1 MKDGRIILNKPAR
14 RRLRD
19 KARRTTDARLRS
31 RYLIVALSAEG
42 MDRPRI
48 AQAVNCN
55 VATVSKVRRRWL
67 DEGAAGLIDRREDNG
82 ERKADDRYART
93 LLGVVARPST
103 DFGHRRPTWTLRL
116 LIATMKTRTGV
127 EISPS
132 RMSRLLRSLR
142 VRLKSPKPL
151 APCPWSE
158 KARKRRVKQLR
169 RLIESMPRNEACV
182 WEDETDIDLN
192 PRLGKDWMPPGVRRS
207 VMTPGKNVKHQL
219 AAALDARTDRLVW
232 VGGKKKDSGLFIS
245 LLKKLLG
252 RYEEKRVIH
261 VILDNYGI
269 HASKRTKA
277 WLAEHG
283 RKVRLHFLPPY
294 CPDDNRIEVAVWRQM
309 HAEVT
314 YHHQE
319 ETIEDLMAQVRSW
332 LIRRDR
338 RDKQTGAE
346 SRKAV

>member
-1 MKDGRIILNKPAR
+1 MNEPSIILNKAAR

-19 KARRTTDARLRS
+19 KARRTTDARLRT
-31 RYLIVALSAEG
+31 RYLIVVLSAEG

-48 AQAVNCN
+48 ASALNCD
-55 VATVSKVRRRWL
+55 VATITKVRRRWL
-67 DEGAAGLIDRREDNG
+67 DEGKAGLIDRREDNG

-116 LIATMKTRTGV
+116 LITTMKKRTGV

-132 RMSRLLRSLR
+132 RMSRLLKSLR
-142 VRLKSPKPL
+142 VRPKSPKPL

-158 KARKRRVKQLR
+158 NARKRRVKRLH
-169 RLIESMPRNEACV
+169 RLIASLPEDEACV

-207 VMTPGKNVKHQL
+207 VMTPGKNVKRQL
-219 AAALDARTDRLVW
+219 AAAMEARTDVATW
-232 VGGKKKDSGLFIS
+232 VEGTKKDSGLFIA
-245 LLKKLLG
+245 LMKKLLT
-252 RYEEKRVIH
+252 RYADTRLIH

-277 WLAEHG
+277 WLAERGG
-283 RKVRLHFLPPY
+283 RIRLHFLPPY
-294 CPDDNRIEVAVWRQM
+294 CPDDNRIEVALWRQM

-314 YHHQE
+314 YHHRE

-332 LIRRDR
+332 LIRRSR
-338 RDKQTGAE
+338 RILRGHAE
-346 SRKAV
+346 LRKAV